1 MSRDADKGD
10 TRAVVLLSGGM
21 DSATVLALAAQNHD
35 TCYALSFAYGQRH
48 NAELAAANH
57 IAQAFDIR
65 EHRIITLDETLFNA
79 SALVDATQTI
89 PDASVTAL
97 DGEDSDKEHI
107 PPTYVPARNLVFLSM
122 ALAFAETKN
131 ANAIYIGVNAVD
143 YSGYPDCRPEFIEAF
158 ERVAH
163 LATRVGV
170 EGAGARIHAP
180 LIKQSKADII
190 KTGMAAGVD
199 YALTVSCYRA
209 NDRGEACGACDAC
222 ALRRRGFEDAG
233 VKDPTR
239 YVSAA

>member
-1 MSRDADKGD
+1 M
-10 TRAVVLLSGGM
+10 
-21 DSATVLALAAQNHD
+21 
-35 TCYALSFAYGQRH
+35 
-48 NAELAAANH
+48 
-57 IAQAFDIR
+57 
-65 EHRIITLDETLFNA
+65 
-79 SALVDATQTI
+79 
-89 PDASVTAL
+89 
-97 DGEDSDKEHI
+97 
-107 PPTYVPARNLVFLSM
+107 
-122 ALAFAETKN
+122 
-131 ANAIYIGVNAVD
+131 
-143 YSGYPDCRPEFIEAF
+143 
-158 ERVAH
+158 
-163 LATRVGV
+163 GV